1 MKICV
6 YISLFLLCI
15 PYVSWSQSNNSLSHI
30 CFIEN
35 SEIIILGTS
44 NVTDYQC
51 KLFDLSNNTHIQ
63 ISSTV
68 FDHTIKLH
76 NAIVLLKS
84 KGFDCENKMM
94 TSDFYHTIKGESH
107 PTISVNFLQ
116 FTLVDAIE
124 NHPIQEQIPAKIAI
138 QLAGITNYY
147 SLLLS
152 NLSVRSDELTVTGS
166 VDLLMTDFDISPPTA
181 LFGAVKTAD
190 EIVIEFK
197 ITFRF
202 K

>member
-1 MKICV
+1 MHPL
-6 YISLFLLCI
+6 SLFLLFL
-15 PYVSWSQSNNSLSHI
+15 PFVSWSQSNNNLSNI

-51 KLFDLSNNTHIQ
+51 QLYDLSNNTHIQ
-63 ISSTV
+63 ISSAV
-68 FDHTIKLH
+68 FDHTVKLH
-76 NAIVLLKS
+76 NAIVHLES
-84 KGFDCENKMM
+84 NGFDCEKKMM
-94 TSDFYHTIKGESH
+94 TSDFYQAIKGESH
-107 PTISVNFLQ
+107 PTISVAFHQ

-124 NHPIQEQIPAKIAI
+124 NHPIQEQIPAKISI
-138 QLAGITNYY
+138 QLAGVTNYY
-147 SLLLS
+147 SLPLS
-152 NLSVRSDELTVTGS
+152 SLSIKPDELTVTGS
-166 VDLLMTDFDISPPTA
+166 VGLLMTDFDISPPTA